1 MTPVV
6 ASGGLMLAKGFI
18 SCAVLAFLCELCW
31 ADNWPQW
38 RGPRG
43 DGTSE
48 ETGIPIRWSE
58 TENVLWKAPIPGKGH
73 SSPVVW
79 GDRVFVTTCL
89 EKEQKRLLL
98 CLDRRDGK
106 ILWQRTVLT
115 APLEPKH
122 PLNSY
127 ASSTPATDGHFVWV
141 TFLNMP
147 KFEVYCYNFEGNL
160 IWQHSPGEFYSKHGF
175 CSPPILYKDTIILN
189 GDQDAQ
195 AYLVALDK
203 RTGAERWRT
212 DRPNRVRS
220 YCPPLII
227 DSAGRKQLVLTGSLC
242 TASYDPDTGKQIWI
256 VDEPTEQFVA
266 GIVFL
271 HDIVFLTSG
280 FPEYH
285 VMAIRPD
292 GQGNV
297 TKTHV
302 LWHEH
307 CNASKASYVPSPI
320 ANDKYFFLV
329 TDNGFAY
336 CLDEKTGK
344 RLWQHRL
351 GDHHS
356 ASPVSAGGLLYFP
369 DDDNTTY
376 VLKGTNKFELVSR
389 NKLAEGCRASPTISD
404 GQIIIR
410 TLGHLYC
417 IGEHKKA
424 TLGDANRVDK

>member
-1 MTPVV
+1 
-6 ASGGLMLAKGFI
+6 MLAKSFV
-18 SCAVLAFLCELCW
+18 SCAVLVFLCELCW

-43 DGTSE
+43 DGTSA
-48 ETGIPIRWSE
+48 ETGIPVRWSE
-58 TENVLWKAPIPGKGH
+58 KENVLWRIPIPGKGH

-89 EKEQKRLLL
+89 EKDQKRLLL
-98 CLDRRDGK
+98 CLNRRDGK
-106 ILWQRTVLT
+106 MIWERTVLT

-122 PLNSY
+122 QLNSY
-127 ASSTPATDGHFVWV
+127 ASSTPATDGHFIWV

-147 KFEVYCYNFEGNL
+147 KFEVYCYDFDGNL
-160 IWQHSPGEFYSKHGF
+160 VWQRSPGEFHSKHGF

-189 GDQDAQ
+189 GDQDAES
-195 AYLVALDK
+195 YLVALDK
-203 RTGAERWRT
+203 TTGEERWRT

-220 YCPPLII
+220 YCPPLVI
-227 DSAGRKQLVLTGSLC
+227 DSSGRKQFVLTGSLC

-256 VDEPTEQFVA
+256 VEGPTEQFVA
-266 GIVFL
+266 SMVSLPG
-271 HDIVFLTSG
+271 IVFLTSG

-292 GQGNV
+292 GHGNV

-307 CNASKASYVPSPI
+307 CDASKASYVPSPI
-320 ANDKYFFLV
+320 AFDKYFFLV
-329 TDNGFAY
+329 TDNGFGY

-356 ASPVSAGGLLYFP
+356 ASPVSADGLLYFP
-369 DDDNTTY
+369 DDDGTTY
-376 VLKGTNKFELVSR
+376 VVKASSKFELMSR
-389 NKLAEGCRASPTISD
+389 NKLTEGCRASPAISD
-404 GQIIIR
+404 GQIFIR
-410 TLGHLYC
+410 TLGRLYC
-417 IGEHKKA
+417 IGEHRKA
-424 TLGDANRVDK
+424 GAAEGNGTEKARGTLETGR

>member
-1 MTPVV
+1 MWTK
-6 ASGGLMLAKGFI
+6 SFI
-18 SCAVLAFLCELCW
+18 SCVVLGLVSGLCW
-31 ADNWPQW
+31 AENWPQW

-43 DGTSE
+43 DGTSQE
-48 ETGIPIRWSE
+48 KGIPVRWNE
-58 TENVLWKAPIPGKGH
+58 KENVLWKIPIPGKGH

-79 GDRVFVTTCL
+79 GDRIFVTTCI
-89 EKEQKRLLL
+89 EKEQKRVLL
-98 CLDRRDGK
+98 CLDRSDGK
-106 ILWQRTVLT
+106 IVWQRTVLI

-122 PLNSY
+122 ALNSY

-147 KFEVYCYNFEGNL
+147 KFEVDCYDFDGNL
-160 IWQHSPGEFYSKHGF
+160 IWQRSPGEFHSKHGF
-175 CSPPILYKDTIILN
+175 SSPPILYQNMIILN
-189 GDQDAQ
+189 GDQDAE

-203 RTGAERWRT
+203 ATGKERWRT

-227 DSAGRKQLVLTGSLC
+227 ESAGRKQFVLTGSLC

-256 VDEPTEQFVA
+256 VDGPTEQFVSSM
-266 GIVFL
+266 VFL
-271 HDIVFLTSG
+271 HNRVFLTSG
-280 FPEYH
+280 YPEFH

-292 GQGNV
+292 GRGNV
-297 TKTHV
+297 SKTHV
-302 LWHEH
+302 LWHEP
-307 CNASKASYVPSPI
+307 CDSSKASYVPSPI
-320 ANDKYFFLV
+320 AHDKYFFLV
-329 TDNGFAY
+329 SDNGFAY

-369 DDDNTTY
+369 DDDGTTY
-376 VLKGTNKFELVSR
+376 VVKGTNKFELVSR
-389 NKLAEGCRASPTISD
+389 NKLAEGCRASPAISD
-404 GQIIIR
+404 GQIFIR

-417 IGEHKKA
+417 IGDHKKA
-424 TLGDANRVDK
+424 AAANTSEFEKPKGTARER

>member
-1 MTPVV
+1 
-6 ASGGLMLAKGFI
+6 MLAKGFI

-48 ETGIPIRWSE
+48 ETGIPVRWGE

-79 GDRVFVTTCL
+79 DDRVFVTTCL

-106 ILWQRTVLT
+106 VLWQRTALT

-127 ASSTPATDGHFVWV
+127 ASSTPATDGHFGWV
-141 TFLNMP
+141 TFPHMP
-147 KFEVYCYNFEGNL
+147 KFEVYCYDFDGNL
-160 IWQHSPGEFYSKHGF
+160 VWQRSLGEFHSKHGF
-175 CSPPILYKDTIILN
+175 CSPPILYKDLIILN
-189 GDQDAQ
+189 GDQDAES
-195 AYLVALDK
+195 YLVALDK
-203 RTGAERWRT
+203 ATGEERWRT

-220 YCPPLII
+220 YCPPLVIN
-227 DSAGRKQLVLTGSLC
+227 SGGRKQLVLTGSLC

-256 VDEPTEQFVA
+256 VDGPTEQFVA
-266 GIVFL
+266 SMVSLPGIVFL
-271 HDIVFLTSG
+271 TAG

-292 GQGNV
+292 GHGNV

-307 CNASKASYVPSPI
+307 CDASKASYVPSPI
-320 ANDKYFFLV
+320 GNDKYFFLV

-369 DDDNTTY
+369 DDDGTTY
-376 VLKGTNKFELVSR
+376 VVKGTNKFELVSR
-389 NKLAEGCRASPTISD
+389 NKLAEGCRASPAISD
-404 GQIIIR
+404 EQIFIR
-410 TLGHLYC
+410 TLSQLYC
-417 IGEHKKA
+417 IGEHKKTTA
-424 TLGDANRVDK
+424 GDANRVDKPNAATKKRD

>member
-1 MTPVV
+1 MPVKNLIPCV
-6 ASGGLMLAKGFI
+6 
-18 SCAVLAFLCELCW
+18 VLLLLCDFCR

-48 ETGIPIRWSE
+48 EKNIPVRWSE
-58 TENVLWKAPIPGKGH
+58 TENVVWKAAIPGKGH

-79 GDRVFVTTCL
+79 GDRVFLTTCL
-89 EKEQKRLLL
+89 EKEQKRVLL
-98 CLDRRDGK
+98 CLNRRDGR
-106 ILWQRTVLT
+106 IVWQRTVLS

-127 ASSTPATDGHFVWV
+127 ASSTPSTDGHFVWV

-147 KFEVYCYNFEGNL
+147 KFEVYCYDFDGQL
-160 IWQHSPGEFYSKHGF
+160 VWQRSPGEFHSKHGF
-175 CSPPILYKDTIILN
+175 CSPPVLYKDTIILN
-189 GDQDAQ
+189 GDQDAES
-195 AYLVALDK
+195 YLVALDK
-203 RTGAERWRT
+203 ATGEERWRT

-227 DSAGRKQLVLTGSLC
+227 DSAGRKQFVLAGSLC
-242 TASYDPDTGKQIWI
+242 TASYDPDTGKQIWM
-256 VDEPTEQFVA
+256 VDGPTEQFVA
-266 GIVFL
+266 SMVSL
-271 HDIVFLTSG
+271 PNIVFLTSG

-292 GQGNV
+292 GMGNV

-307 CNASKASYVPSPI
+307 CDASKASYVPSPI
-320 ANDKYFFLV
+320 AHAQYFFLV
-329 TDNGFAY
+329 TDNGFGY
-336 CLDEKTGK
+336 CLDAKTSK

-369 DDDNTTY
+369 DDDGTTY
-376 VLKGTNKFELVSR
+376 VVKGTDKFELVSR
-389 NKLAEGCRASPTISD
+389 NKLAEGCRASPAISD
-404 GQIIIR
+404 GQIFIR
-410 TLGHLYC
+410 TLTHLYC
-417 IGEHKKA
+417 IGLPRSAVGRIGADGEKA
-424 TLGDANRVDK
+424 FGATTKQR

>member
-1 MTPVV
+1 M
-6 ASGGLMLAKGFI
+6 GAKSFVF
-18 SCAVLAFLCELCW
+18 CAVFGLLCEVSW
-31 ADNWPQW
+31 AETWPGW

-43 DGTSE
+43 DGASE
-48 ETGIPIRWSE
+48 ETGIPVRWNE
-58 TENVLWKAPIPGKGH
+58 KENVIWKTPIPGKGH

-79 GDRVFVTTCL
+79 GDRVFLTTCL
-89 EKEQKRLLL
+89 EKEQKRVLF
-98 CLDRRDGK
+98 CLDRREGK
-106 ILWQRTVLT
+106 VIWQRTVLT

-122 PLNSY
+122 QLNSY
-127 ASSTPATDGHFVWV
+127 SSSTPATDGHFIWI

-147 KFEVYCYNFEGNL
+147 KFEVYCYDFEGNL
-160 IWQHSPGEFYSKHGF
+160 IWQRSPGEFHSKHGF
-175 CSPPILYKDTIILN
+175 CSPPILYKDMIILN
-189 GDQDAQ
+189 GDQDAE

-203 RTGAERWRT
+203 MTGEERWRT

-220 YCPPLII
+220 YCPPLVIE
-227 DSAGRKQLVLTGSLC
+227 SKGRKQLVFTGSLC

-256 VDEPTEQFVA
+256 VDGPTEQFVA
-266 GIVFL
+266 SMVFL
-271 HDIVFLTSG
+271 HDRVFLTSG
-280 FPEYH
+280 YPEYH

-292 GQGNV
+292 GQGDV

-307 CNASKASYVPSPI
+307 CDSSKASYVPSPI
-320 ANDKYFFLV
+320 AHDKYFFLV

-369 DDDNTTY
+369 DDDGTTY
-376 VLKGTNKFELVSR
+376 VVKGTNKFELVSR
-389 NKLAEGCRASPTISD
+389 NRLAEGCRASPAISD
-404 GQIIIR
+404 GQIFIR
-410 TLGHLYC
+410 TLSHLYC
-417 IGEHKKA
+417 IGGPKKA
-424 TLGDANRVDK
+424 TSQNRNGRDSRSEDATKQR

>member
-1 MTPVV
+1 MR
-6 ASGGLMLAKGFI
+6 LKNFI
-18 SCAVLAFLCELCW
+18 ACAIILFLCEFSW
-31 ADNWPQW
+31 AENWPQW

-43 DGTSE
+43 DGISSDMNV
-48 ETGIPIRWSE
+48 PVRWSE
-58 TENVLWKAPIPGKGH
+58 KESISWKIPIPGKGL

-79 GDRVFVTTCL
+79 GDRIFITTCL

-98 CLDRRDGK
+98 CLDRRTGK

-127 ASSTPATDGHFVWV
+127 ASSTPATDGQYVWV
-141 TFLNMP
+141 TFLNLP
-147 KFEVYCYNFEGNL
+147 KFEVYCYDFEGNQ
-160 IWQHSPGEFYSKHGF
+160 IWQRSPGEFYSKHGF

-189 GDQDAQ
+189 GDQDAE
-195 AYLVALDK
+195 AYLVSLDK

-227 DSAGRKQLVLTGSLC
+227 ESAGRKQFILTGSLC

-256 VDEPTEQFVA
+256 VDGPTEQYVA
-266 GIVFL
+266 SMVFL

-292 GQGNV
+292 GHGNV

-307 CNASKASYVPSPI
+307 CDASKASYVPSPI
-320 ANDKYFFLV
+320 AHEKYFFLV
-329 TDNGFAY
+329 TDTGFGY
-336 CLDEKTGK
+336 CLDAKTGK

-356 ASPVSAGGLLYFP
+356 ASPVSGGGWLYFP
-369 DDDNTTY
+369 DDDGTTY
-376 VLKGTNKFELVSR
+376 VIKGTDKFELVSR
-389 NKLAEGCRASPTISD
+389 NKLAEGCRASPAISD
-404 GQIIIR
+404 GQIFIR

-417 IGEHKKA
+417 IGEPKKPTASEANARESSNGA
-424 TLGDANRVDK
+424 TQKLK